1 MTDKQIIAQV
11 LTKANIKYTI
21 NKHALLTENFKN
33 KQNTLFVFD
42 EQGNLKDIY
51 NGKDG
56 HKIELLK
63 TDLSVS

>member
-11 LTKANIKYTI
+11 LTKANIKYST
-21 NKHALLTENFKN
+21 NKHAILSENYSN

-42 EQGNLKDIY
+42 EQGNLKEIY

-56 HKIELLK
+56 HKVELLK
-63 TDLSVS
+63 REVSIS

>member
-42 EQGNLKDIY
+42 ELGNLKDIY

>member
-63 TDLSVS
+63 TDLSIS

>member
-21 NKHALLTENFKN
+21 NKHALLTENFNN

>member
-51 NGKDG
+51 NSKDG

>member
-42 EQGNLKDIY
+42 EQGNLRDIY

>member
-21 NKHALLTENFKN
+21 NKHALLTENFQN